1 MSALIIIFLTLI
13 INIHQKGS
21 IMEQEIE
28 QYIEYIGKNNKKS
41 ENTLVSYRRDLYK
54 LMHYLTKE
62 LALTE
67 WPQVTETD
75 LNSYVLHLQSEE
87 SAPSAIARYIVSM
100 KAFFEYLEKTGR
112 IDEEPA
118 MNIRP
123 PRHEKKV
130 PGIISVEN
138 VVKLLT
144 APDGD
149 SPKQLRDR
157 AMLELLYATGIKVSE
172 LVAIRMTDINLQV
185 GYVSCQTVQHDR
197 IIPFGN
203 EAKQALMRYLK
214 DGREALL
221 GGKDSEYLFTNMK
234 GEQMSRQGFWK
245 IIKAYA
251 KKAGIEEDI
260 TPYTLRHSF
269 AAHMISNGADIYAVS
284 EMLGHLDVSAT
295 QVYAVFSNSRLRDVY
310 TKAHPRG

>member
-1 MSALIIIFLTLI
+1 
-13 INIHQKGS
+13 
-21 IMEQEIE
+21 MEREVE
-28 QYIEYIGKNNKKS
+28 EYIEYIGSNSRKS
-41 ENTLVSYRRDLYK
+41 ANTLMSYRRDLIK
-54 LMHYLTKE
+54 LVTYLDEKE
-62 LALTE
+62 LNE
-67 WPQVTETD
+67 WNQVTETD
-75 LNSYVLHLQSEE
+75 LTTYIMQLQREGCAQSTI
-87 SAPSAIARYIVSM
+87 SRYIVSI
-100 KAFFEYLEKTGR
+100 KAFFEYMYRNG
-112 IDEEPA
+112 IIADDA
-118 MNIRP
+118 SVNIRT
-123 PRHEKKV
+123 PRIEKKI
-130 PGIISVEN
+130 PGIISVEH
-138 VVKLLT
+138 VVRLLT
-144 APDGD
+144 APSGD

-172 LVAIRMTDINLQV
+172 LVSIKMDDVNLQM
-185 GYVSCQTVQHDR
+185 GYINCRTVSHDR

-214 DGREALL
+214 DGRDKLV
-221 GGKDSEYLFTNMK
+221 KDNYSEYLFTNVS

-245 IIKAYA
+245 LIKSYA

-284 EMLGHLDVSAT
+284 EMLGHTDVSAT

>member
-1 MSALIIIFLTLI
+1 
-13 INIHQKGS
+13 
-21 IMEQEIE
+21 MEQEIE
-28 QYIEYIGKNNKKS
+28 EYIEYIGRNNKKS

-54 LMHYLTKE
+54 LMDYLTKKP
-62 LALTE
+62 ALTE
-67 WPQVTETD
+67 WSQVTETD

-100 KAFFEYLEKTGR
+100 KAFFEYLEKMGM

-123 PRHEKKV
+123 PHHEKKV
-130 PGIISVEN
+130 PEIISVEN

-144 APDGD
+144 APDGN

-172 LVAIRMTDINLQV
+172 LVAIKMIDINLQV

-197 IIPFGN
+197 IIPFGT
-203 EAKQALMRYLK
+203 EAKQAIMRYLK

-221 GGKDSEYLFTNMK
+221 SGKDSEYLFTNVK
-234 GEQMSRQGFWK
+234 GGQMSRQGFWK

-295 QVYAVFSNSRLRDVY
+295 QVYAVFSKSRLRDVY

>member
-1 MSALIIIFLTLI
+1 
-13 INIHQKGS
+13 
-21 IMEQEIE
+21 MEQEIE
-28 QYIEYIGKNNKKS
+28 EYIEYIGRNNQKT

-54 LMHYLTKE
+54 LMAYLCDE
-62 LALTE
+62 LNLHE
-67 WPQVTETD
+67 WGQVTETD
-75 LNSYVLHLQSEE
+75 LNSYVLHLKKDE
-87 SAPSAIARYIVSM
+87 SASSTIARYIVSM
-100 KAFFEYLEKTGR
+100 KAFFEYLHKNG
-112 IDEEPA
+112 IVDDEPA
-118 MNIRP
+118 VNIKP
-123 PRHEKKV
+123 PRHEKKI
-130 PGIISVEN
+130 PGVISVEN

-144 APDGD
+144 APDGTT
-149 SPKQLRDR
+149 PKQLRDR

-172 LVAIRMTDINLQV
+172 LVAIKMTDINLQV
-185 GYVSCQTVQHDR
+185 GYVACQTAMHDR

-203 EAKQALMRYLK
+203 EAKQAIMRYLK
-214 DGREALL
+214 DGREELL
-221 GGKDSEYLFTNMK
+221 CDKDSEYLFTNVK

-295 QVYAVFSNSRLRDVY
+295 QVYAVFSNSKLRDVY
-310 TKAHPRG
+310 TKSHPRG

>member
-1 MSALIIIFLTLI
+1 
-13 INIHQKGS
+13 
-21 IMEQEIE
+21 MEREVE
-28 QYIEYIGKNNKKS
+28 EYIEYIGSNSRKS
-41 ENTLVSYRRDLYK
+41 ANTLMSYRRDLIK
-54 LMHYLTKE
+54 LVTYLDEKE
-62 LALTE
+62 LNE
-67 WPQVTETD
+67 WNQVTETD
-75 LNSYVLHLQSEE
+75 LTTYIMQLQREGCAQSTI
-87 SAPSAIARYIVSM
+87 SRYIVSI
-100 KAFFEYLEKTGR
+100 KAFFEYMYRNG
-112 IDEEPA
+112 IIADDA
-118 MNIRP
+118 SVNIRT
-123 PRHEKKV
+123 PRIGKKI
-130 PGIISVEN
+130 PGIISVEH
-138 VVKLLT
+138 VVRLLT
-144 APDGD
+144 APSGD

-172 LVAIRMTDINLQV
+172 LVSIKMDDVNLQM
-185 GYVSCQTVQHDR
+185 GYINCRTVSHDR

-214 DGREALL
+214 DGRDKLV
-221 GGKDSEYLFTNMK
+221 KDNYSEYLFTNVS

-245 IIKAYA
+245 LIKSYA

-284 EMLGHLDVSAT
+284 EMLGHTDVSAT

>member
-1 MSALIIIFLTLI
+1 
-13 INIHQKGS
+13 
-21 IMEQEIE
+21 MEQQIE
-28 QYIEYIGKNNKKS
+28 EYIDYISRNNQKT
-41 ENTLVSYRRDLYK
+41 ENTLLSYRRDLYK
-54 LMHYLTKE
+54 LMTYLCDE
-62 LALTE
+62 LNIHE
-67 WPQVTETD
+67 WGIVTQTD
-75 LNSYVLHLQSEE
+75 LNSYILHLQKEDIA
-87 SAPSAIARYIVSM
+87 SATIARYVVSM
-100 KAFFEYLEKTGR
+100 KAFFEYLHGNGM
-112 IDEEPA
+112 IDDEPA
-118 MNIRP
+118 ADIKP
-123 PRHEKKV
+123 PRHVKKV

-144 APDGD
+144 APDGG

-172 LVAIRMTDINLQV
+172 LVAVKMEDINLQV
-185 GYVSCQTVQHDR
+185 GYLACETAMHDR

-203 EAKQALMRYLK
+203 EAKQAIMRYLK
-214 DGREALL
+214 DGRDALL
-221 GGKDSEYLFTNMK
+221 GDKSSEYLFTNVQ
-234 GEQMSRQGFWK
+234 GGQMSRQGFWK

-269 AAHMISNGADIYAVS
+269 AAHMISNGADIYSVS

-295 QVYAVFSNSRLRDVY
+295 QVYSAFSNSKLRDVY